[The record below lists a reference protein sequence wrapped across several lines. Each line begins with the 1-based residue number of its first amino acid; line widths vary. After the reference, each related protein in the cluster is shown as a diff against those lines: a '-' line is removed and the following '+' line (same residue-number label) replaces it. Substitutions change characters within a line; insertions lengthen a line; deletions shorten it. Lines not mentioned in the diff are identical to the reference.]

1 MRKEPAMFETVDEL
15 LYGDNDKCKGAETV
29 NAWLVQ
35 GTERRPLWLGRTI
48 ARSDSGLR

>member
-1 MRKEPAMFETVDEL
+1 MFETIDEL

-35 GTERRPLWLGRTI
+35 GQKEGHCGLGERLQGVTVV
-48 ARSDSGLR
+48 